1 MKIFNYTILALAFSL
16 SGCSSQ
22 KKLVETPPFEM
33 GQAICQSWAGGRPEA
48 GSGINLEIPLLNEDI
63 SGMKMQRAFFR
74 GMVADVTLDS
84 NKGKQVVKAT
94 FKKQTSGKMDMVMHA
109 DSKEE
114 VGNQPP
120 KKKEKFPFELGND
133 QCVVS
138 YMDGDTI
145 KYFKIE
151 GIKEKKPLIYK

>member
-16 SGCSSQ
+16 SACSSQ
-22 KKLVETPPFEM
+22 KKLVETPFEM
-33 GQAICQSWAGGRPEA
+33 GQATCQSWAGGRPEA
-48 GSGINLEIPLLNEDI
+48 GSGINLEIPLLSEKI
-63 SGMKMQRAFFR
+63 GEMKMQRAFFR

-84 NKGKQVVKAT
+84 NEGKQVAKAS
-94 FKKQTSGKMDMVMHA
+94 FKKQASGKMDMVMHA

-120 KKKEKFPFELGND
+120 KKEEKFPFELGND

-138 YMDGDTI
+138 YLDGDTI
-145 KYFKIE
+145 KYFMIE